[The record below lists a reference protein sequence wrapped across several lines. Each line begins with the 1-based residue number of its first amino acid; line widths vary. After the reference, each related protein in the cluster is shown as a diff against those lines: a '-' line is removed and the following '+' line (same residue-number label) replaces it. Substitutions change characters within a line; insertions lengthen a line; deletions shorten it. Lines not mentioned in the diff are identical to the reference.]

1 MVTSKHTL
9 CRTLIKD
16 ADDSAGML
24 ERCKYAWLACYK
36 SRVSSSRFVPFSI
49 WSSRSFTS
57 VQLLSVLGI
66 GFLQGLYA
74 LDAADGSSEDPSVVC
89 PTFPLLSPI

>member
-1 MVTSKHTL
+1 MVTSKHIL
-9 CRTLIKD
+9 CRTRIKD
-16 ADDSAGML
+16 VDDFPGML
-24 ERCKYAWLACYK
+24 ERCKFAWLACYK
-36 SRVSSSRFVPFSI
+36 SRASSSRFVPLST
-49 WSSRSFTS
+49 WTSRSFTS

-89 PTFPLLSPI
+89 PTFPLISPV